1 MEEAECVAESSEMI
15 AKLYSFEKKP
25 PYYFLNK
32 SGFNSMRNLW
42 FQIHLRA
49 PSPPNDRRTSEHEV
63 MADIYAYLQ
72 IASQVRLFPLPEV
85 WWV

>member
-1 MEEAECVAESSEMI
+1 MEEAECVSESSEMI

-32 SGFNSMRNLW
+32 SGFNSMRNQW
-42 FQIHLRA
+42 FQTQLRA
-49 PSPPNDRRTSEHEV
+49 PHNGNRTSEHEV

-72 IASQVRLFPLPEV
+72 IASQVRPFSLFEV